1 MPRVEDKEITFYDI
15 TSIVDKASQ
24 ANLDTGLARSL
35 AIQCLQQ
42 LVCVA
47 VVRNKALTK
56 REAIAIV
63 QLQCQ
68 QDTDRSPS
76 ADAAAVE
83 VESDLIQGFI
93 EDAIAHSDLQN
104 ETREQPPLE
113 TDTRAF
119 ITTRQPASQ
128 PSQDPVAHGIDIE
141 KTTVDGRCEY
151 KYKFSK
157 SVLDQYFQGRDP
169 YSVPRTAEAPRPVN
183 EIKRGDLIGVL
194 CQTVELAVEIGKH
207 LRPRD
212 ILHLYIASRQFRQ
225 AINGYMLSSIR
236 IWINHRCPEAGLIFP
251 FKLYK
256 NQVVPDPSGRTWD
269 DQYQG
274 QAPATLAPERIN
286 TVRTVPGLRYLQLV
300 VGRDR
305 YCREIVAIMARSGH
319 RTPKTMYETLLRMWL
334 LLDVSTTEHRRAM
347 LRNRTLWRDT
357 DLYNAQ
363 LFFIKLGLHFN
374 DPVYGPCTYD
384 LMHLMLGQKG
394 LYPLWQ
400 LLLRK
405 RFTTLHEIIDLKV
418 RYDYQ
423 PSRQN
428 WAAAATNS
436 KTVHG
441 VPLDEIGIF
450 HREGWGQGKLHLF
463 RPDELIP
470 IEAVQ
475 RGLQLKKHIRHMILW
490 GQFDRITGENLVP
503 TEEEIYISDEDGT
516 LAHMDTTTHW
526 KKKHALKK
534 RWHMLTPEQQD
545 AIREEDEDNRLRC
558 LAWAH
563 PDSDV
568 NSDLEGEDSDSS
580 STYSLNDEIRRG
592 YIPPPLT
599 RGEGPPPQSDSDQK
613 SWARFVTE
621 TLMGAMP
628 EINPDL
634 ALKWQGAG
642 PGAGHIDLQW
652 MREEGFDVDD
662 LIQRQ
667 PGEAVGD

>member
-1 MPRVEDKEITFYDI
+1 
-15 TSIVDKASQ
+15 
-24 ANLDTGLARSL
+24 
-35 AIQCLQQ
+35 
-42 LVCVA
+42 
-47 VVRNKALTK
+47 
-56 REAIAIV
+56 
-63 QLQCQ
+63 
-68 QDTDRSPS
+68 
-76 ADAAAVE
+76 
-83 VESDLIQGFI
+83 
-93 EDAIAHSDLQN
+93 
-104 ETREQPPLE
+104 
-113 TDTRAF
+113 
-119 ITTRQPASQ
+119 
-128 PSQDPVAHGIDIE
+128 
-141 KTTVDGRCEY
+141 
-151 KYKFSK
+151 
-157 SVLDQYFQGRDP
+157 
-169 YSVPRTAEAPRPVN
+169 
-183 EIKRGDLIGVL
+183 
-194 CQTVELAVEIGKH
+194 
-207 LRPRD
+207 
-212 ILHLYIASRQFRQ
+212 
-225 AINGYMLSSIR
+225 
-236 IWINHRCPEAGLIFP
+236 
-251 FKLYK
+251 
-256 NQVVPDPSGRTWD
+256 
-269 DQYQG
+269 
-274 QAPATLAPERIN
+274 
-286 TVRTVPGLRYLQLV
+286 
-300 VGRDR
+300 
-305 YCREIVAIMARSGH
+305 MARSGH

-374 DPVYGPCTYD
+374 DPVYGPCSYD
-384 LMHLMLGQKG
+384 LMHLILGQKG

-428 WAAAATNS
+428 WAAAATNR

-441 VPLDEIGIF
+441 VPLDETGIF

-490 GQFDRITGENLVP
+490 GQFDRTTGENLVP
-503 TEEEIYISDEDGT
+503 TEEEIYISDEDEA

-534 RWHMLTPEQQD
+534 RWNTLTPEQQNE
-545 AIREEDEDNRLRC
+545 IREEDEDDRLRC
-558 LAWAH
+558 LAWAR
-563 PDSDV
+563 PNSDADSD
-568 NSDLEGEDSDSS
+568 SEGEESDSS

-599 RGEGPPPQSDSDQK
+599 KEEGPPPQSGSDQK
-613 SWARFVTE
+613 AWARFVDE
-621 TLMGAMP
+621 TLMGAIP
-628 EINPDL
+628 EIDPDF

-642 PGAGHIDLQW
+642 PGAGQIDLQW

-667 PGEAVGD
+667 VGETGGD